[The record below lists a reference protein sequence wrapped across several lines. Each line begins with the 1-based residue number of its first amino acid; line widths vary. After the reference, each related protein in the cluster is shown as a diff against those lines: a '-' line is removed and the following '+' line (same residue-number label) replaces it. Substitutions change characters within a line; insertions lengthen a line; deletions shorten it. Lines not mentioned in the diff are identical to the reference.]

1 MAEMFNSNT
10 STDTKIAVLEE
21 RISSYETML
30 RKIDEAIQIM
40 GKTSQNISKM
50 LAVHEEKINTNEKV
64 DDILFTKIDQLSSK
78 MDSDH
83 NIVLSKIQDLEK
95 KVWIGIGIVFCLS
108 FIIQNSNFVGK
119 ILTPPV
125 QSSIIGTPHR

>member
-1 MAEMFNSNT
+1 MYTPPAPLE
-10 STDTKIAVLEE
+10 TKVAVLEE
-21 RISSYETML
+21 RLAVHEQMMSRI
-30 RKIDEAIQIM
+30 EAAIE
-40 GKTSQNISKM
+40 KLSEVNSNVSKM
-50 LAVHEEKINTNEKV
+50 LAVHEEKISANEKV
-64 DDILFTKIDQLSSK
+64 DNILFTKIDQLGSK

-119 ILTPPV
+119 ILTLPV

>member
-1 MAEMFNSNT
+1 MYTPPAPLE
-10 STDTKIAVLEE
+10 TKVAVLEE
-21 RISSYETML
+21 RLAVHEQMMSRI
-30 RKIDEAIQIM
+30 EAAIE
-40 GKTSQNISKM
+40 KLSEVNSNVSKM
-50 LAVHEEKINTNEKV
+50 LAVHEEKIGSNEKIDNV
-64 DDILFTKIDQLSSK
+64 LFTKIDQLGNK

-125 QSSIIGTPHR
+125 QSSIIETPHR

>member
-1 MAEMFNSNT
+1 MYTPPAPLE
-10 STDTKIAVLEE
+10 TKVAVLEE
-21 RISSYETML
+21 RLAVHEQMMSRI
-30 RKIDEAIQIM
+30 EAAIE
-40 GKTSQNISKM
+40 KLSEVNSNVSKM
-50 LAVHEEKINTNEKV
+50 LAVHEEKINANEKV

-108 FIIQNSNFVGK
+108 FIIRNADFVGR
-119 ILTPPV
+119 ILTPPA
-125 QSSIIGTPHR
+125 QSSIIGAPHR

>member
-1 MAEMFNSNT
+1 MYTPPAPLETKVAVIEEKLIVHEQMMSRIDTAIEKITEVNSN
-10 STDTKIAVLEE
+10 V
-21 RISSYETML
+21 
-30 RKIDEAIQIM
+30 
-40 GKTSQNISKM
+40 SKM

-64 DDILFTKIDQLSSK
+64 DNILFTKIDQLSSK

-119 ILTPPV
+119 ILTLPV

>member
-1 MAEMFNSNT
+1 MYAPPAPLE
-10 STDTKIAVLEE
+10 TKVAVLEE
-21 RISSYETML
+21 RLAVHEQMMARIET
-30 RKIDEAIQIM
+30 AIE
-40 GKTSQNISKM
+40 KLSEVNSNVSKM
-50 LAVHEEKINTNEKV
+50 LAVHEEKISANEKV
-64 DDILFTKIDQLSSK
+64 DNILFTKIDQLGSK

>member
-1 MAEMFNSNT
+1 MYTPPAPLETKVAVIEEKLIVHEQMMSRIETAIEKLSEVNSN
-10 STDTKIAVLEE
+10 V
-21 RISSYETML
+21 
-30 RKIDEAIQIM
+30 
-40 GKTSQNISKM
+40 SKM
-50 LAVHEEKINTNEKV
+50 LAVHEEKISANEKV
-64 DDILFTKIDQLSSK
+64 DNILFTKIDQLGSK

-83 NIVLSKIQDLEK
+83 NVVLSKIQDLEK

-125 QSSIIGTPHR
+125 QSFIIGTPHR

>member
-1 MAEMFNSNT
+1 MYTPPAPLETKVAVIEEKLLVHEQMMSRIETAIEKLSEVNSN
-10 STDTKIAVLEE
+10 V
-21 RISSYETML
+21 
-30 RKIDEAIQIM
+30 
-40 GKTSQNISKM
+40 SKM
-50 LAVHEEKINTNEKV
+50 LAVHEEKISTNEKV

-108 FIIQNSNFVGK
+108 FIIRNADFVGK

>member
-1 MAEMFNSNT
+1 MYTPPAPLE
-10 STDTKIAVLEE
+10 TKVAVLEE
-21 RISSYETML
+21 RLAVHEQMMSRI
-30 RKIDEAIQIM
+30 EAAIE
-40 GKTSQNISKM
+40 KLSEVNSNVSKM

-108 FIIQNSNFVGK
+108 FIIRNADFVGK

>member
-1 MAEMFNSNT
+1 MYTPPAPLETKVAVIEEKLIVHEQMMSRIETAIEKLSEVNSN
-10 STDTKIAVLEE
+10 V
-21 RISSYETML
+21 
-30 RKIDEAIQIM
+30 
-40 GKTSQNISKM
+40 SKM
-50 LAVHEEKINTNEKV
+50 LAVHEEKISANEKV
-64 DDILFTKIDQLSSK
+64 DNILFTKIDQLGSK

-125 QSSIIGTPHR
+125 QSFIIGTPHR

>member
-1 MAEMFNSNT
+1 MYTPPAPLE
-10 STDTKIAVLEE
+10 TKVAVLEE
-21 RISSYETML
+21 RLSVHEQMMSRIETVIEKL
-30 RKIDEAIQIM
+30 SEVN
-40 GKTSQNISKM
+40 SNVSKM
-50 LAVHEEKINTNEKV
+50 LAVHEEKISSNEKIDNV
-64 DDILFTKIDQLSSK
+64 LFTKIDQLGSK

-83 NIVLSKIQDLEK
+83 NVVLSKIQDLEK

>member
-1 MAEMFNSNT
+1 MYTPPAPLETKVAVIEEKLIVHEQMMSRIETAIEKLSEVNSN
-10 STDTKIAVLEE
+10 V
-21 RISSYETML
+21 
-30 RKIDEAIQIM
+30 
-40 GKTSQNISKM
+40 SKM

-64 DDILFTKIDQLSSK
+64 DNILFTKIDQLGSK

-125 QSSIIGTPHR
+125 QSFIIGTPHR

>member
-1 MAEMFNSNT
+1 MYTPPAPLETKVAVIEEKLIVHEQMMSRIETAIEKLSEVNSN
-10 STDTKIAVLEE
+10 V
-21 RISSYETML
+21 
-30 RKIDEAIQIM
+30 
-40 GKTSQNISKM
+40 SKM

-64 DDILFTKIDQLSSK
+64 DDILFTKIDQLGSK

-119 ILTPPV
+119 ILTLPV

>member
-1 MAEMFNSNT
+1 MYTPPAPLETKVAVIEEKLIVHEQMMSRIDTAIEKITEVNSN
-10 STDTKIAVLEE
+10 V
-21 RISSYETML
+21 
-30 RKIDEAIQIM
+30 
-40 GKTSQNISKM
+40 SKM
-50 LAVHEEKINTNEKV
+50 LAVHEEKISANEKV
-64 DDILFTKIDQLSSK
+64 DNILFTKIDQLGSK

>member
-1 MAEMFNSNT
+1 MYTPPAPLE
-10 STDTKIAVLEE
+10 TKVAVLEE
-21 RISSYETML
+21 KLLVHEQMMSRIET
-30 RKIDEAIQIM
+30 AIE
-40 GKTSQNISKM
+40 KLSEVNSNVSKM
-50 LAVHEEKINTNEKV
+50 LAVHEEKISSNEKIDNV
-64 DDILFTKIDQLSSK
+64 LFTKIDQLGSK